1 MKWTREQIIR
11 QILRR
16 ETAGRPLSTGGE
28 DGVEHTLYQAG
39 SRIFGSWRNAV
50 KAAGIHPD
58 RALAHDRWPPSRILA
73 MIRTLARRR
82 RAIRKAELKHRYD
95 CLVAAAR
102 RTFGSWPK
110 AIIAAG
116 VDPAKLLHAVPW
128 TRERIIETVLTRAL
142 KNEPLASGRVHPKS
156 LVEAANRIFGNWS
169 QALSAAGLDPQRYIG
184 KWNGDRLGSENLP
197 DSDSGQTTGSASN
210 TETTNT
216 GSVGLNRRRW
226 TPEEVVQ
233 GILARLRE
241 QKPMNA
247 VAVRSHDSSLYQA
260 ARRRFGCWRNAIAA
274 AGLNPVQ
281 FRVHGGGT
289 SGRQANA

>member
-16 ETAGRPLSTGGE
+16 ESAGRPLSTGGV

-82 RAIRKAELKHRYD
+82 RAIRKAELRHRYD

-116 VDPAKLLHAVPW
+116 VDPAKFLHAVPW

-169 QALSAAGLDPQRYIG
+169 QALAAAGLDPQRYVG
-184 KWNGDRLGSENLP
+184 KWNGDYPGSGNLP
-197 DSDSGQTTGSASN
+197 DSDSGQTTGSAS
-210 TETTNT
+210 TTDTTNT
-216 GSVGLNRRRW
+216 GSVGPNRRRW
-226 TPEEVVQ
+226 TSEEVIR

-241 QKPMNA
+241 EKPMNA
-247 VAVRSHDSSLYQA
+247 IAVRSHDSSLYRA
-260 ARRRFGCWRNAIAA
+260 ARRRFGCWRNALAA
-274 AGLNPVQ
+274 AGLNPVE

-289 SGRQANA
+289 TGRQANP

>member
-16 ETAGRPLSTGGE
+16 ESAGRPLSTGGE

-50 KAAGIHPD
+50 RAAGIHPD
-58 RALAHDRWPPSRILA
+58 RALAQDRWPPSRILA

-82 RAIRKAELKHRYD
+82 RAIRKAELRHRYD
-95 CLVAAAR
+95 CLVSAAR

-110 AIIAAG
+110 AILAAG

-142 KNEPLASGRVHPKS
+142 NNDPLASGRVHPKS
-156 LVEAANRIFGNWS
+156 LVEAANRIFGNWN
-169 QALSAAGLDPQRYIG
+169 QALAAAGLDPRRYVG
-184 KWNGDRLGSENLP
+184 KWNGDRPGSGNLP
-197 DSDSGQTTGSASN
+197 NSDSGQTSSSAS
-210 TETTNT
+210 TTDTTNT
-216 GSVGLNRRRW
+216 GSTGPNRRRW
-226 TPEEVVQ
+226 TSEDVVR

-241 QKPMNA
+241 EKPMNA
-247 VAVRSHDSSLYQA
+247 VAVRSHDSLLYRA
-260 ARRRFGCWRNAIAA
+260 ARRHFGCWRNAISA
-274 AGLNPVQ
+274 AGLNPME
-281 FRVHGGGT
+281 FRVHGGRT
-289 SGRQANA
+289 SGRQAIP

>member
-16 ETAGRPLSTGGE
+16 ESAGLPLNTGGE
-28 DGVEHTLYQAG
+28 NGVEHTLYQAG

-58 RALAHDRWPPSRILA
+58 RALAHERWPPSRILA

-82 RAIRKAELKHRYD
+82 RAIRKAELRHRYD

-116 VDPAKLLHAVPW
+116 VDPAKFLHVVPW
-128 TRERIIETVLTRAL
+128 TRERIIETVLIRAL

-156 LVEAANRIFGNWS
+156 LVEAANRIFGNWD
-169 QALSAAGLDPQRYIG
+169 QALAAAGLDPKCYVG
-184 KWNGDRLGSENLP
+184 NWNGDDSTLGILRESPFAGGMSNSP
-197 DSDSGQTTGSASN
+197 MAAVPRNTSASP
-210 TETTNT
+210 
-216 GSVGLNRRRW
+216 NRRRW
-226 TPEEVVQ
+226 TKEDVIQ
-233 GILARLRE
+233 GIVARLQE
-241 QKPMNA
+241 QRPMNA
-247 VAVRSHDSSLYQA
+247 VSVRDHNDALYRA
-260 ARRRFGCWRNAIAA
+260 ARRRFGCWRNALAA
-274 AGLNPVQ
+274 AGLNE
-281 FRVHGGGT
+281 
-289 SGRQANA
+289 QAKTQRRATL